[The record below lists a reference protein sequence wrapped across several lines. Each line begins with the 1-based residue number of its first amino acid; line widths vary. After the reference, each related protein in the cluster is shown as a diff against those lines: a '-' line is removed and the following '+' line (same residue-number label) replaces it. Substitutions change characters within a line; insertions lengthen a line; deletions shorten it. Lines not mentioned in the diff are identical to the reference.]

1 MHEPHDED
9 PLFIAQIGPDRGPGE
24 PAREPGEGE
33 APARPR
39 GAAKKVRRRSAAAEP
54 TVDLGSEKLY
64 FKIGEVAQIVGVP
77 AYVLRY
83 WETEFKVIKPQK
95 SRAQQR
101 VYRRRDVETLLKIK
115 HLLYAKKFT
124 IAGARQQLRLG
135 GDEVEMAP
143 PASSYLASQSLARVR
158 AELDEL
164 IAWVAAADEQGSLAA
179 DPAAYVQAMGGGRAM
194 VDQAAAAGAAQPLL
208 GRPGREIL

>member
-1 MHEPHDED
+1 MTSRDD
-9 PLFIAQIGPDRGPGE
+9 DQLLIAEIGPPTPPPPREPRPRPAARRVRRSGPGE
-24 PAREPGEGE
+24 G
-33 APARPR
+33 
-39 GAAKKVRRRSAAAEP
+39 
-54 TVDLGSEKLY
+54 VDLGSDKLY

-83 WETEFKVIKPQK
+83 WETEFKILKPQK

-135 GDEVEMAP
+135 SDEVEMAP
-143 PASSYLASQSLARVR
+143 PASNYLATQSLAVVR
-158 AELDEL
+158 EALGELL
-164 IAWVAAADEQGSLAA
+164 ACVAAEPDHGNVAA
-179 DPAAYVQAMGGGRAM
+179 DPAAYIRAMGGARAL

-208 GRPGREIL
+208 ERPGREAL

>member
-1 MHEPHDED
+1 MTQPSDDDE
-9 PLFIAQIGPDRGPGE
+9 LFIAEIGPAYAGE
-24 PAREPGEGE
+24 PEASDPGPE
-33 APARPR
+33 APRTR
-39 GAAKKVRRRSAAAEP
+39 TAAKKVRKRTAASEP

-124 IAGARQQLRLG
+124 IAGARQQLRQG
-135 GDEVEMAP
+135 GDEVEMAA
-143 PASSYLASQSLARVR
+143 PASNYLAAQSLAVVR
-158 AELDEL
+158 TELEEL
-164 IAWVAAADEQGSLAA
+164 IAWVTAAEEQQGSLAA
-179 DPAAYVQAMGGGRAM
+179 DPAAYIQAMGGARAM
-194 VDQAAAAGAAQPLL
+194 VDQAAATGAAQPLL
-208 GRPGREIL
+208 GRPPREAL

>member
-1 MHEPHDED
+1 MSSDD
-9 PLFIAQIGPDRGPGE
+9 DQLLIAEIGPPDPP
-24 PAREPGEGE
+24 PAREPRPR
-33 APARPR
+33 PARRPR
-39 GAAKKVRRRSAAAEP
+39 TTGSG
-54 TVDLGSEKLY
+54 VDLGSDKLY

-83 WETEFKVIKPQK
+83 WETEFKVLKPQK

-135 GDEVEMAP
+135 SDEVEMAP
-143 PASSYLASQSLARVR
+143 PASSYLATQSLASVR
-158 AELDEL
+158 DALGDLVACVSAEPD
-164 IAWVAAADEQGSLAA
+164 QGSLAA
-179 DPAAYVQAMGGGRAM
+179 DPAAYIRAMGGARALLEQST
-194 VDQAAAAGAAQPLL
+194 VPQPLL
-208 GRPGREIL
+208 ERPPREAL

>member
-1 MHEPHDED
+1 MTSDD
-9 PLFIAQIGPDRGPGE
+9 DDQLFIAEIGAAFAEPE
-24 PAREPGEGE
+24 PASGRAGAAKPT
-33 APARPR
+33 
-39 GAAKKVRRRSAAAEP
+39 AAKKVRRRPATSEVS
-54 TVDLGSEKLY
+54 VDLGSEKLY

-135 GDEVEMAP
+135 GDEVEMAA
-143 PASSYLASQSLARVR
+143 PASSYLASQSLAHVR

-164 IAWVAAADEQGSLAA
+164 IAWVASAEDPQGSLAA
-179 DPAAYVQAMGGGRAM
+179 DPAAYVQAMGGARAM